1 MMPKFWGTEKCSNF
15 SIFGLYLSH
24 HGMLCAEFCYLIEKV
39 ITLAG
44 KAEDFLFPYWWI
56 FPSDLANFLFASR
69 GNFQLAS
76 AMFKKNVAFYAIMFC
91 FRILQ

>member
-1 MMPKFWGTEKCSNF
+1 
-15 SIFGLYLSH
+15 LSH

-44 KAEDFLFPYWWI
+44 KAEDFP
-56 FPSDLANFLFASR
+56 FLIGGFFRPIWRISCLLLE
-69 GNFQLAS
+69 GYLQLAS
-76 AMFKKNVAFYAIMFC
+76 AMFKKNLAFYAMMFC